1 MTPPAE
7 STGPR
12 ATGPRR
18 PRGRPPKKMTDHA
31 KAYLASAVASGE
43 AKKDIAEVLHVRAE
57 TISRAMKDPEVQEM
71 VAQFRRQH
79 RLQNLEGA
87 VGVVQKVWGRIGESL
102 DAADPKTFD
111 LYTRGALNME
121 RIAASA
127 SGELKPGP
135 AVTIV
140 NQQANLQ
147 AEGQELIAALLAG
160 RK

>member
-1 MTPPAE
+1 MGPPVK
-7 STGPR
+7 
-12 ATGPRR
+12 GPRR
-18 PRGRPPKKMTDHA
+18 RGRPPKKMTDQV
-31 KAYLASAVASGE
+31 KTYVASAVASGE
-43 AKKDIAEVLHVRAE
+43 AKKDIAEVLHVRPE
-57 TISRAMKDPEVQEM
+57 TISRAMKDPEVQGMIAE
-71 VAQFRRQH
+71 FRRRH

-87 VGVVQKVWGRIGESL
+87 AGVVAKVWGRISGSL
-102 DAADPKTFD
+102 DAADPKEFD

-160 RK
+160 MR